1 MYNLFFWCVSVCV
14 HVSAETCPPAC
25 DDGDDVFVCTSVRVA
40 HIVCKKKRKRS
51 PIVTRVFCVHFVLR
65 ADPVPDRK

>member
-1 MYNLFFWCVSVCV
+1 MCLRKHARQLVMMVMMCLCALQCVWLILC
-14 HVSAETCPPAC
+14 A
-25 DDGDDVFVCTSVRVA
+25 
-40 HIVCKKKRKRS
+40 KKKRKKKRS

>member
-1 MYNLFFWCVSVCV
+1 MCLQKHARQLVMMVKMCLCALQCVWLILC
-14 HVSAETCPPAC
+14 A
-25 DDGDDVFVCTSVRVA
+25 
-40 HIVCKKKRKRS
+40 KKQNKKRS